1 MRSTAETD
9 DYHVPTIVGSLM
21 AGVFIGGLGGGVA
34 FPTLPTLGVV
44 LGISPLLVG
53 VILSANRITRTV
65 MNTPAGQI
73 IDRLGTRRPMILGF
87 GLQGLAPFG
96 YVVGLH
102 PEWVPFLG
110 AAELFVA
117 ARVVG
122 GFGSAFVFVGSFS
135 TVVHVTSEKN
145 RGRWIGYFRGA
156 QSIGFPTGLV
166 VGGLLTDIYSYD
178 VAFATAGTLGLVA
191 TAVAA
196 VVLPD
201 LRPSVE
207 TTTTLR
213 ALPSLV
219 RREPRIAIIG
229 VVNFTVRFLFAGVLL
244 STIVL
249 YATTYD
255 IGIGE
260 FSAVGASGLIMAL
273 SVLFSGGTTLLSGR
287 LSDAV
292 DNRVFITLPALA
304 TFAFGFAALGLL
316 PTLYVTLV
324 GVACIGIGVG
334 GTSPPLLAYLGDI
347 SPEGDVG
354 KVGGVYN
361 VFGDLGSSAG
371 PLVALP
377 FAVRFGFRAE
387 YLACAGLVVLALL
400 LVVGTL
406 LGDGTV
412 RQPVS
417 ERAGD

>member
-1 MRSTAETD
+1 MSSAAETD
-9 DYHVPTIVGSLM
+9 DYHVPTIVGSLI

-34 FPTLPTLGVV
+34 FPTLPTLGAV

-65 MNTPAGQI
+65 MNTPAGGI

-87 GLQGLAPFG
+87 ALQGAAPFG

-102 PEWVPFLG
+102 PEWVPGLG

-117 ARVVG
+117 ARVVWG
-122 GFGSAFVFVGSFS
+122 VGSAFVFVGSFS
-135 TVVHVTSEKN
+135 TVVHVTSETN

-166 VGGLLTDIYSYD
+166 AGGLLTEFYSYE
-178 VAFATAGTLGLVA
+178 VAFGTAGTLGLLA
-191 TAVAA
+191 TLVAA
-196 VVLPD
+196 AVLPD
-201 LRPSVE
+201 LQPSVE
-207 TTTTLR
+207 TATGLR
-213 ALPSLV
+213 ALPAVV
-219 RREPRIAIIG
+219 RREPRIALIG

-244 STIVL
+244 STVVL
-249 YATTYD
+249 YAQTYD

-292 DNRVFITLPALA
+292 GNRAFVTLPALG
-304 TFAFGFAALGLL
+304 TFALGFVLLGLV
-316 PTLYVTLV
+316 PTLPVTLV

-334 GTSPPLLAYLGDI
+334 GTNPPLLAYLGDI

-354 KVGGVYN
+354 KIGGVYN
-361 VFGDLGSSAG
+361 VFGDLGSSVG
-371 PLVALP
+371 PIVALP
-377 FAVRFGFRAE
+377 LAVRFGFRAE
-387 YLACAGLVVLALL
+387 YLACAGLVVLAFV

-406 LGDGTV
+406 LGDG
-412 RQPVS
+412 P
-417 ERAGD
+417 ERSASREPGD